1 MANMLLPFS
10 PQSPTGIEGQRGIR
24 DENIYSS
31 GCLQHGGAGTI
42 TLFTIPQGQ
51 PIPFLRGAVVASVN
65 NHQLLYSLATTNF
78 VKAGEPGSL
87 GDLAIR
93 SMGIVLEQAAVTF
106 ATGLP
111 RAFGATQF
119 EVADCLSKLSLEFK
133 VATKKIIEGPIF
145 EFPSNGGSRGS
156 ISTSANLTTASMA
169 NNGDGSPRMMKIPIP
184 CARADTIQALVSVA
198 GGSALAFSTGAA
210 ADGQP
215 TLMWVALRVATASD
229 PR

>member
-1 MANMLLPFS
+1 MKALLPFS
-10 PQSPTGIEGQRGIR
+10 PQSPTGIEGIRGIR

-31 GCLQHGGAGTI
+31 GCLQHGGAGAM
-42 TLFTIPQGQ
+42 TLFTVPQGQ

-65 NHQLLYSLATTNF
+65 NHQLLYSLTTTNF

-87 GDLAIR
+87 GDIAIR
-93 SMGIVLEQAAVTF
+93 SIECVLEQAAVTF

-119 EVADCLSKLSLEFK
+119 EVADVLSKLNMEFK
-133 VATKKIIEGPIF
+133 VATKKRMEGPIF
-145 EFPSNGGSRGS
+145 SFPTNSGATGS
-156 ISTSANLTTASMA
+156 IGTSANLTTVSMA
-169 NNGDGSPRMMKIPIP
+169 NNGSSSPRMLKIPIP
-184 CARADTIQALVSVA
+184 CARADTIQAIISVA

-215 TLMWVALRVATASD
+215 TLLWIMLRCTTASD
-229 PR
+229 PN